1 MSLQVQLKEILTDR
15 ESATLEAQL
24 DVQSWIGKRKDVIQA
39 SPLQVKLVAEPQTGM
54 VKVSGDSSF
63 KVTFACSRCLTP
75 FEETLTFPYAA
86 YFQMVDE
93 ASTEGDPE
101 DDDFHFIA
109 GDQVDVTPHIEEA
122 FVLGMPNVPICS
134 DDCKGLCPNCGSN
147 RNETTCSCSTE
158 RIDPRLAGLKDFFK
172 QD

>member
-1 MSLQVQLKEILTDR
+1 MSLQVQLKEILTHR
-15 ESATLEAQL
+15 ESATVEAQL

-39 SPLQVKLVAEPQTGM
+39 SPLQVKLLAEPQPGM
-54 VKVSGDSSF
+54 VKVSGESSF
-63 KVTFACSRCLTP
+63 QVTFACSRCLTP

-93 ASTEGDPE
+93 AKVDDNPE
-101 DDDFHFIA
+101 DDDYHFIA
-109 GDQVDVTPHIEEA
+109 SDEVDVTPYLEEA
-122 FVLGMPNVPICS
+122 FVLGLPNVPIC
-134 DDCKGLCPNCGSN
+134 DDACKGLCPNCGCN

-158 RIDPRLAGLKDFFK
+158 RIDPRLAGLRDLFK